1 MQKCPE
7 SSDFECFKTRY
18 ELFFFFYDV
27 LYDILREDW

>member
-18 ELFFFFYDV
+18 KLFFFYDV